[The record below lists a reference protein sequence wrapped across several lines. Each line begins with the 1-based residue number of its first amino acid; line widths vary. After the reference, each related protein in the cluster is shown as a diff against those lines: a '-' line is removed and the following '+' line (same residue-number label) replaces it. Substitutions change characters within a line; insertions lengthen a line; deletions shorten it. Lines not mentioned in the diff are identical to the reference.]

1 MKHIT
6 AQVFEE
12 NFKSIKVHHPSIL
25 NLNDDTLHNIK
36 KLLEKKIRNVDTSNY
51 IRAISFS
58 LFFLVSFI
66 FIIIYFFKSFIL
78 MQPDFSTLFNQ
89 KNFLNS
95 HVEINFV
102 LVFLIMGV
110 IIYTL
115 LLPAYFLLRT
125 AYSRYIPE
133 FINKSD
139 KLMPLMANLDISMP
153 KYIGFTLF
161 MNYLV
166 TFILLIYCYSYGLFP
181 IRTLDIVMLFWLM
194 APIFIL
200 AIFPTLIIIL
210 FWFLIFNINNKPSEA
225 TPLNIIILLVSLIKK
240 LDDADEFTISQNCF
254 KKSLVESII
263 LISDLMKKMYQKI
276 SSGDI
281 PSQWAIGQMERAAIN
296 FMSLATCVYFPK
308 SNTLESL
315 RNQLCI
321 YLNIFL
327 SGNYQELPCK
337 DLKQFDDFSFNQKR
351 SKVQKIIILFSF
363 FAYMAFPIVV
373 IAILEIL
380 FQINILPF
388 IQSLLTVLYI
398 IWGITGLIYFSDF
411 LTSDTKEMLMDITK
425 LIIRRG

>member
-12 NFKSIKVHHPSIL
+12 YFNSIKVQHPSIL
-25 NLNDDTLHNIK
+25 NLNDVTLYNIK
-36 KLLEKKIRNVDTSNY
+36 ELLDKKIRNVGTSNY
-51 IRAISFS
+51 IQVVSFA
-58 LFFLVSFI
+58 LFFIVSFI
-66 FIIIYFFKSFIL
+66 FITIYFFKSFVL
-78 MQPDFSTLFNQ
+78 MQPNFSTVFNQ
-89 KNFLNS
+89 NNFLSS
-95 HVEINFV
+95 HVEIN
-102 LVFLIMGV
+102 LATIFLITGI
-110 IIYTL
+110 IIYTI
-115 LLPAYFLLRT
+115 LLPAL
-125 AYSRYIPE
+125 SRYFPE

-139 KLMPLMANLDISMP
+139 SLMHLTGNLDISMP
-153 KYIGFTLF
+153 KYVGFTLF

-166 TFILLIYCYSYGLFP
+166 TFVFLIYCYSYGLFP
-181 IRTLDIVMLFWLM
+181 IWVLDIVMLFWLM

-200 AIFPTLIIIL
+200 AIFPTVIIIL
-210 FWFLIFNINNKPSEA
+210 FWFLIFNINDKPSGS

-240 LDDADEFTISQNCF
+240 LDDAEEFTISQNCF
-254 KKSLVESII
+254 KKSLVEHII
-263 LISDLMKKMYQKI
+263 LISDLMKNMYQKI

-296 FMSLATCVYFPK
+296 FMSLATCVYYPK
-308 SNTLESL
+308 YNTLESL

-373 IAILEIL
+373 MAILEIL

-411 LTSDTKEMLMDITK
+411 LTSDTKDMLINITK
-425 LIIRRG
+425 LIIRRE